1 MSFCLTCLSEH
12 SGKRRDPPS
21 FKHQYAK
28 VCVSTHARLAV
39 VMAAD
44 AAQLVAT
51 LRSLQLDSLSDE
63 ECDMLQVGL
72 SAVQQAL
79 DERSSSRSHLCSE
92 ALRVILPI
100 CESYYPAGG
109 SGASGDNALA
119 LALTCAEFRD
129 AVFEHFPRDEDGIQ
143 IR

>member
-1 MSFCLTCLSEH
+1 MQKYALLSYVRA
-12 SGKRRDPPS
+12 SGSCD
-21 FKHQYAK
+21 
-28 VCVSTHARLAV
+28 
-39 VMAAD
+39 MAAD
-44 AAQLVAT
+44 VAQLVAT

-100 CESYYPAGG
+100 CERY
-109 SGASGDNALA
+109 
-119 LALTCAEFRD
+119 
-129 AVFEHFPRDEDGIQ
+129 
-143 IR
+143 